1 MAPATETAMSD
12 AEIDAF
18 LGRNETGVLSLAR
31 EGEPYSVPVSYGYDA
46 TARTVYLRLVST
58 PGSRKRAFL
67 DTDPAATLV
76 VYDEGDADETTYR
89 SVVVAGTLAEINPDS
104 LSVEQ
109 IQQYGEARR
118 PLFEIWGQEKSDLD
132 IRLYELVPAELT
144 GRQTVVER

>member
-31 EGEPYSVPVSYGYDA
+31 EDEPYSIPVSYGYDA
-46 TARTVYLRLVST
+46 TARTVYLRLVSA
-58 PGSRKRAFL
+58 PDSRKRAFL

-76 VYDEGDADETTYR
+76 VYDEDDADETTYR
-89 SVVVAGTLAEINPDS
+89 SVVAAGTLAEVDPDS

-109 IQQYGEARR
+109 IQQYGETRR

-132 IRLYELVPAELT
+132 IRLYELVPTELT
-144 GRQTVVER
+144 GRQTVLKR